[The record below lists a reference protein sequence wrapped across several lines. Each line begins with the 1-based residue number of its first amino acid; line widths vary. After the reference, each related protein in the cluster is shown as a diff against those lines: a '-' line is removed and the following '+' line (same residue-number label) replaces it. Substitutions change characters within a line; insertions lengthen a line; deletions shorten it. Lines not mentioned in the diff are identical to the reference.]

1 MAYMIIID
9 NENKQIEIHSDLCDV
24 VFERKDDLKLNTK
37 LEFIPFNFYSEI
49 EGYLENL
56 DEDFEIINC
65 EICKPKENQEI
76 LDEEYDDFYEEFDD
90 DEDYDETR
98 CDIISKKG
106 V

>member
-9 NENKQIEIHSDLCDV
+9 HENKQIQIHSDLCNV
-24 VFERKDDLKLNTK
+24 VFESKDNLTQNTK
-37 LEFIPFNFYSEI
+37 LEFTPFNFYSEI
-49 EGYLENL
+49 EEYLKNL
-56 DEDFEIINC
+56 DEDFEVINC
-65 EICKPKENQEI
+65 DICKPKENQEI